1 MEFAVISGFHHV
13 TLFFLSYKKP
23 PIHYTNECT
32 GKLLIHII
40 WRKSFVT
47 SFMKIYS
54 QRLIIS
60 SFARNVFFWYTF
72 ARNSWKEVSYIY
84 IYICGW
90 GRFWIYMLFKKKI
103 TASIIYNVWL
113 IRNWESSVEGI
124 RDEIKNCQKDEC
136 IMRTTD
142 WTCLPTLQ
150 YYHRR

>member
-54 QRLIIS
+54 QRLVIS
-60 SFARNVFFWYTF
+60 SFARNSFFCFFFWYTF
-72 ARNSWKEVSYIY
+72 ARNSWKEVSYI
-84 IYICGW
+84 CGW
-90 GRFWIYMLFKKKI
+90 GRFWINMLFKKKV

-124 RDEIKNCQKDEC
+124 ISNFLLDLLID
-136 IMRTTD
+136 
-142 WTCLPTLQ
+142 LLVFF
-150 YYHRR
+150 

>member
-54 QRLIIS
+54 QRLVIS
-60 SFARNVFFWYTF
+60 SFARIFFFFDTLLLEILEKKF
-72 ARNSWKEVSYIY
+72 HIYIY
-84 IYICGW
+84 IYMWLGQILN
-90 GRFWIYMLFKKKI
+90 IYVIQEENYSFNYI
-103 TASIIYNVWL
+103 
-113 IRNWESSVEGI
+113 
-124 RDEIKNCQKDEC
+124 
-136 IMRTTD
+136 
-142 WTCLPTLQ
+142 
-150 YYHRR
+150 